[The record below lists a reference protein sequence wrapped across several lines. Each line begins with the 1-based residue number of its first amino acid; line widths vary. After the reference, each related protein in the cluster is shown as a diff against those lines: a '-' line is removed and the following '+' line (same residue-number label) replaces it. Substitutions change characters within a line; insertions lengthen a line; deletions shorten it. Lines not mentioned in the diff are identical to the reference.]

1 MKLEQIK
8 DALNSAESRF
18 GLDGTDLKILGEW
31 LECKRVSGFATI
43 MFFINE
49 AQCASQELAAGEK
62 LSAKEKNILKKVDV
76 SDNLRY
82 KTLEKGSEY
91 NNLIKVLEKL

>member
-49 AQCASQELAAGEK
+49 AQCASQATTHARIRK
-62 LSAKEKNILKKVDV
+62 LCEKNILKKVEV

-82 KTLEKGSEY
+82 KTLEKGSEFDKLVKY
-91 NNLIKVLEKL
+91 LEKL

>member
-43 MFFINE
+43 MFFITE
-49 AQCASQELAAGEK
+49 AQCASQATTHARIKK
-62 LSAKEKNILKKVDV
+62 LCDKNILKKVDNPA
-76 SDNLRY
+76 NLRY
-82 KTLEKGSEY
+82 KHLEKGSEFD
-91 NNLIKVLEKL
+91 KVVKLLERV

>member
-1 MKLEQIK
+1 MKLYQVGDLLHTMRDK
-8 DALNSAESRF
+8 Y
-18 GLDGTDLKILGEW
+18 GLDGTDLMLLGDFNS
-31 LECKRVSGFATI
+31 LGDGTTI
-43 MFFINE
+43 MEFIAE
-49 AQCASQELAAGEK
+49 FDGASQATTHARIRK
-62 LSAKEKNILKKVDV
+62 LCEKNILKKVEV